1 MKWKLHR
8 RSYLAGILMG
18 VCLGTGV
25 GYICAVLQSVHSLGT
40 DQEGEVVLGIAA
52 LRKLE
57 TNDVTGAQ
65 HVLQW
70 IVAENYLDHIEKRDP
85 WWLQAAYRN
94 SKVVERVE
102 RAAKDIP
109 GLAAAIQER
118 KKKKSDQSSPR
129 E

>member
-1 MKWKLHR
+1 
-8 RSYLAGILMG
+8 MG